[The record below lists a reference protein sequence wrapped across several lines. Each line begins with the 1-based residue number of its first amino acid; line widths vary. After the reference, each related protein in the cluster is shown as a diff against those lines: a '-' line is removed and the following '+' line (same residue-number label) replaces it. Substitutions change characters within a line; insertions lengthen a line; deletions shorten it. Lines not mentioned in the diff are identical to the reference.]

1 MSEAAPEIQRESMD
15 YDVVIV
21 GGGPAGMATAIR
33 LKQLADKNGKEL
45 SICLLEKSAEIGA
58 HILSGAVIETRALDE
73 LIPNWKE
80 LDAPLK
86 TEVKRDELHIFKE
99 NGSTSYPGFMIPPSM
114 HNKGNYIVS
123 LSNVIRWLG
132 EQAEALGIEIY
143 PGFAG
148 AEIIYNEDGSV
159 KGVATPNNG
168 VDAHGNHKPSFE
180 LGMELH
186 AKYTV
191 FAEGCRGQLGKEL
204 IAKFNLDQDS
214 DAQHYGIGFKELWE
228 VDPAN
233 HETGKVV
240 HGSGWPLTKGTTG
253 GSFLYHLDDNL
264 VTLGLIIDLN
274 YSNPH
279 VSPFDEFQRMKHHPE
294 FAKVLKGGK
303 RLGYGAR
310 ALTKGGW
317 NALVKMSMPG
327 ALVIGCDAGTLNFA
341 KIKGTHT
348 AMKSGMV
355 AAETLF
361 EHLSSGGKGGE
372 TLSQYDQ
379 AFRDSWAGKE
389 LKASRKFGPAMHKFG
404 MYMGGVF
411 NYIDQ
416 VFFRGHLPFNV
427 RDNHADHTQLK
438 KASECPKIDY
448 PKPDGKLSFDKPS
461 SVFLS
466 NTYHEE
472 DIFCHLT
479 LKNTSVP
486 IDINLKDYDAP
497 EQRYCPAGVYE
508 IVEEDDGKPAL
519 QINGQ
524 NCIHCKTCDIKD
536 PTQNIEWIAP
546 EGGGGPSY
554 SNM

>member
-1 MSEAAPEIQRESMD
+1 MSEAIQRESME

-21 GGGPAGMATAIR
+21 GGGPAGMSTAIK
-33 LKQLADKNGKEL
+33 LKQLADEKGQEI
-45 SICLLEKSAEIGA
+45 SICLLEKSAEVGA
-58 HILSGAVIETRALDE
+58 HILSGAVIEPTAMNE
-73 LIPNWKE
+73 LFPNWEE
-80 LDAPLK
+80 LGAPLK
-86 TEVKRDELHIFKE
+86 QAVKRDEMHMFNEK
-99 NGSTSYPGFMIPPSM
+99 GSIKFPGFMIPPAM

-148 AEIIYNEDGSV
+148 AEIVYNEDGSV

-168 VDAHGNHKPSFE
+168 VDPEGTHKPSFE
-180 LGMELH
+180 PGMELH

-204 IAKFNLDQDS
+204 MAKFDLNADA

-228 VDPAN
+228 IKPEN
-233 HETGKVV
+233 HEPGLVV
-240 HGSGWPLTKGTTG
+240 HGSGWPLSEGMTG
-253 GSFLYHLDDNL
+253 GSFLYHLGDNM
-264 VTLGLIIDLN
+264 VTMGLIIDLN
-274 YSNPH
+274 YRNPNI
-279 VSPFDEFQRMKHHPE
+279 SPFDEFQRMKHHPA
-294 FAKVLKGGK
+294 FAKTLEGGK

-317 NALVKMSMPG
+317 NSLGKMSFPG
-327 ALVIGCDAGTLNFA
+327 GLLVGCDVGTMNSA

-355 AAETLF
+355 AAEVLF
-361 EHLSSGGKGGE
+361 EHLSAGKEGGQ
-372 TLSQYDQ
+372 TLDQFDQ
-379 AFRDSWAGKE
+379 AFRESWAGKE
-389 LKASRKFGPAMHKFG
+389 LKKTRSFAPALHKFG
-404 MYMGGVF
+404 AWAGGIYS
-411 NYIDQ
+411 YIDQ
-416 VFFRGHLPFNV
+416 ILGGILPTI
-427 RDNHADHTQLK
+427 RDNHADHAQLK
-438 KASECPKIDY
+438 KAAECEKPVY
-448 PKPDGKLSFDKPS
+448 PKPDGVLSFDKPS

-479 LKNTSVP
+479 LKDKSVA
-486 IDINLKDYDAP
+486 IDVNYKDFDSP
-497 EQRYCPAGVYE
+497 ETRYCPAGVYE
-508 IVEEDDGKPAL
+508 IVGEDEGKPAL

-536 PTQNIEWIAP
+536 PTQNIVWISP